1 MVGVAAVEDV
11 VELGYGVA
19 AFNADGHLCALF
31 GINWGREIGGSR
43 QEVVLESYHIIPEWK
58 SNDVGKQGGRRGRA
72 RGG

>member
-1 MVGVAAVEDV
+1 MEDV

-43 QEVVLESYHIIPEWK
+43 QEVVLESYHITRQGTGR
-58 SNDVGKQGGRRGRA
+58 VGLHVAMPSCVQYR
-72 RGG
+72 